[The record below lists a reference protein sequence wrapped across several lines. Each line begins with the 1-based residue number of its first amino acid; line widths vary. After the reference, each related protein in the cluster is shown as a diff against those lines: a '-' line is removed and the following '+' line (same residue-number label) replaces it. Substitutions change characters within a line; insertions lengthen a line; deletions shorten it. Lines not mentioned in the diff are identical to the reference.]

1 MLVWFD
7 CETTGL
13 DPALCAMLEV
23 AVVLTDDALTER
35 AVFTTPILF
44 RGHIPNEW
52 ARKQH
57 EKSGLLA
64 ECYAAKKGTGEIEGE
79 ILEFLRTH
87 GVAEK
92 AGVLAGSSIHF
103 DRSFIRSH
111 MPRLDA
117 HLHYRMADVSS
128 LNELSSRFARP
139 VYEGRPT
146 VPKEQIAHRAL
157 ADIRAS
163 IGTLRYYLDRGLFG
177 LDAGKVA

>member
-13 DPALCAMLEV
+13 DPALCSMLEV
-23 AVVLTDDALTER
+23 AVVLTDDTLAER

-44 RGHIPNEW
+44 RGHITNEW

-64 ECYAAKKGTGEIEGE
+64 ECHAAKRGTSHVEQD
-79 ILEFLRTH
+79 ILGFLREQ

-103 DRSFIRSH
+103 DRGFIRAH
-111 MPRLDA
+111 MPWLDA
-117 HLHYRMADVSS
+117 YLHYRMVDVST
-128 LNELSSRFARP
+128 LNELSSRFARS
-139 VYEGRPT
+139 VYESRPT

-177 LDAGKVA
+177 GSGKVA